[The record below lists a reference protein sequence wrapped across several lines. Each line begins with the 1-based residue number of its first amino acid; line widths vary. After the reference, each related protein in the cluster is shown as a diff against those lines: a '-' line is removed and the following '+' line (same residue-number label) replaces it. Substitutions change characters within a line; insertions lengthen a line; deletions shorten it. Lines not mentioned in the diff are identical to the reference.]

1 MPVQKKTLKAILTY
15 QQTFKNKMVCNSPLP
30 YSTIFEVVF
39 TGNAG
44 RSVNYTSRKETCEP
58 L

>member
-1 MPVQKKTLKAILTY
+1 MPVQKTLKTILTY
-15 QQTFKNKMVCNSPLP
+15 QQTFKNKMVCNNALP
-30 YSTIFEVVF
+30 YSIIFEVVF

-44 RSVNYTSRKETCEP
+44 RSVNYTSKRN